1 MLSSRREQWTVFLG
15 VVAVNAALGLYLFRR
30 WRGYQVQTRW
40 IYAKVTATEG
50 SGLSSPSARK
60 LQDQDL
66 SVIVTRNLFRQ
77 DRASESATE
86 NAKMPELP
94 ILYGTMNLGN
104 GSFALMVAG
113 SQASAPS
120 KQVFLGDEIG
130 GYKLVSIAGSRVV
143 VAWGEKK
150 ITIDAS
156 ESARRVP
163 PVVEKTASPA
173 AARPEVSVPAAT
185 STSRVTTVAPST
197 TGTAAG
203 KSRSAGHNAPPGA
216 PDDAPPGTI
225 VKGKKKVVEK
235 LFGMEKTYWVDVP
248 KPTETPEKPNPK
260 QP

>member
-1 MLSSRREQWTVFLG
+1 MLSSRREQWIVFLG

-30 WRGYQVQTRW
+30 WRDYQVQTRW
-40 IYAKVTATEG
+40 IYRQVTATEG

-66 SVIVTRNLFRQ
+66 SIIVTRNLFRQ

-150 ITIDAS
+150 ITIDAA
-156 ESARRVP
+156 ESARRVS
-163 PVVEKTASPA
+163 PVGEKTASPP

-197 TGTAAG
+197 GAVAG
-203 KSRSAGHNAPPGA
+203 RSGSAGYNAPPGA
-216 PDDAPPGTI
+216 PADAPAGTI
-225 VKGKKKVVEK
+225 INGKKKVVEK
-235 LFGMEKTYWVDVP
+235 LFGMEKTFWVDVP